1 MANNFSG
8 SAQNSQPDFVSTAN
22 IHPTTNF
29 LHHTQNS
36 VIVVI
41 DSRTLDRE
49 CLVRTIEVS
58 LQGMVAHGYDSI
70 DAWLSASEVPAPK
83 AVLYRIRNANTESG
97 EATDDV
103 GRLVKAAG
111 DVSVVVIGDSDD
123 IHSIIAAFDSGAKTY
138 LPSSVGFET
147 ILEATRLSMT
157 SGVFLP
163 VTSLKALR
171 AAFIPVPKP
180 EADQTGQF
188 TTRQLSVCE
197 AMRRGKSNKSIAYEL
212 GLCEST
218 VKVHVRSIMK
228 RLRVTNRTEAAY
240 KLNAV
245 YFGNDT

>member
-1 MANNFSG
+1 MANNFSI
-8 SAQNSQPDFVSTAN
+8 SEQYSQADFVSSVN
-22 IHPTTNF
+22 VHPNENVV
-29 LHHTQNS
+29 HHTQNS

-41 DSRTLDRE
+41 DPQTLDRE

-58 LQGMVAHGYDSI
+58 LHGMVAHGYESI
-70 DAWLSASEVPAPK
+70 DAWLAASEVPAPK
-83 AVLYRIRNANTESG
+83 AVLYRIRNVDSENG
-97 EATDDV
+97 GATDEV
-103 GRLVKAAG
+103 GRLVEAAG
-111 DVSVVVIGDSDD
+111 NVSVVVIGDSDD

-171 AAFIPVPKP
+171 AAFIPAPKT
-180 EADQTGQF
+180 EADPTGQF
-188 TTRQLSVCE
+188 TARQLSVCE
-197 AMRRGKSNKSIAYEL
+197 AMRRGKSNKTIAYEL